1 MNGAD
6 VLIYVQI
13 GGQYVVVGS
22 QRNVSIDK
30 TMDTYDTSSKDSD
43 DETSEA
49 GRLHSGIELDG
60 LYVPSDAA
68 QAAIDAAYKAKSA
81 VLVEVKENTV
91 ETETASCWIT
101 RFTKNHPDQEAS
113 TFTLSLHVN
122 GGWSEAGT

>member
-22 QRNVSIDK
+22 QRNVSIGK